1 MLITVAAMALVAT
14 AFGFWAASP
23 HSPALRGDMAAA
35 LIAARP
41 EFNNYASLLMVSQT
55 TRGADSM
62 NTCCYMAAFTFR
74 QHGSTKAI
82 DGVRTSS
89 FTTRSGTWAASDGAS
104 LRTLTGYTSD
114 QIRLR

>member
-1 MLITVAAMALVAT
+1 VGPRGGIITMLITVAAMALVAT

-82 DGVRTSS
+82 DGRADFFFYDKEVAL
-89 FTTRSGTWAASDGAS
+89 GQLPMGPASA
-104 LRTLTGYTSD
+104 R
-114 QIRLR
+114 